1 MAVSIGSWATTPS
14 RSVKVRRSIDRAGF
28 LVLVI
33 AVFLAV
39 VALPFAV
46 ASMVGSIRHPIG
58 ADAFHLSVPA
68 PGQRTTTAVN
78 VRLVAIDE
86 TALDVTLSV
95 TGDRRCLSSCGTG
108 EVLQFFSLRSDPR
121 GSDGSPPAQDV
132 KIPAS
137 GEFDDSVV
145 LPVSGDLGAYPFDRY
160 RLLLGLGRAQQT
172 AGGRT
177 VPVSAQAARRQ
188 LDLSLDEQ
196 LARVDL
202 ATPRNVRSNYH
213 FVGAQVALAA
223 TIYLTRPLYLQVLTI
238 LIVLFIAVAGVY
250 SVVTRAFKEV
260 IGTVGVVVLGV
271 WGVRT
276 LLVGSYPPDST
287 AVDLVLSFLILMIL
301 MILIVRG
308 LLLMWGRIGPASDNA
323 GADDT
328 PRLLTKEK
336 SRSDG
341 EEESFER
348 RSSMQWVKP
357 G

>member
-1 MAVSIGSWATTPS
+1 MAVSIGHRATTSS
-14 RSVKVRRSIDRAGF
+14 RAVKVRRSLDRSGF
-28 LVLVI
+28 LVLVV
-33 AVFLAV
+33 ALLLAV

-46 ASMVGSIRHPIG
+46 ASMVGSIKHPIA

-68 PGQRTTTAVN
+68 PGQSATTAVN

-86 TALDVTLSV
+86 TAPDVTLSV
-95 TGDRRCLSSCGTG
+95 TGDRRCVSACGKA

-132 KIPAS
+132 DIPAT

-145 LPVSGDLGAYPFDRY
+145 LPVSGDLGTYPFDSY
-160 RLLLGLGRAQQT
+160 RLLLGLGLARQT
-172 AGGRT
+172 AGGQT
-177 VPVSAQAARRQ
+177 VPMSAHTVRRQ
-188 LDLSLDEQ
+188 LDVSLDEQ
-196 LARVDL
+196 LARIDL
-202 ATPRNVRSNYH
+202 ATPRDVTSNYR

-223 TIYLTRPLYLQVLTI
+223 QIDLTRPLYLQVLTI
-238 LIVLFIAVAGVY
+238 LIVMFIALAGVY

-301 MILIVRG
+301 IVVMVRG
-308 LLLMWGRIGPASDNA
+308 LLLMWGRISSAPDSIGAGEASRA
-323 GADDT
+323 LAEET
-328 PRLLTKEK
+328 
-336 SRSDG
+336 SRSEP
-341 EEESFER
+341 EEPFENV
-348 RSSMQWVKP
+348 SDIA
-357 G
+357 